1 MNLYLARHAETNY
14 NVLGLSNSDPKVDVH
29 LTALGIRQA
38 KELGVSL
45 KNERLDAVYISE
57 LSRTAE
63 TTRYITEGRGLK
75 IISDSRLND
84 LNMGFEGKPVND
96 YHAKL
101 SLASDMWSAKF
112 NSGESLNDLN
122 NRVASFLAYLSELG
136 GEKNILVVSHYT
148 VLQLMIGQIKHLDKN
163 DALKIEITQG
173 QYSKIAL
180 KNFVINK

>member
-1 MNLYLARHAETNY
+1 MQLYLARHTETNY

-45 KNERLDAVYISE
+45 KNERLDAVYTSG
-57 LSRTAE
+57 LSRTTE
-63 TTRYITEGRGLK
+63 TTGYITEGRELK
-75 IISDSRLND
+75 IISDPRLND

-101 SLASDMWSAKF
+101 SLTPDMWSAKF
-112 NSGESLNDLN
+112 NGGESLDDLN
-122 NRVASFLAYLSELG
+122 NRVVSFLAYLSELD
-136 GEKNILVVSHYT
+136 GEKNILIVSHHT

-163 DALKIEITQG
+163 KALKLEITQG
-173 QYSKIAL
+173 KYSKIAL
-180 KNFVINK
+180 KNFVINE